1 MKTERFFFL
10 AFLFFFGKVL
20 SLSLAAGFIIENR
33 LVANTYSAPDSLIE
47 LEGTQEIVKEE
58 GEKKEEG
65 EESLD

>member
-1 MKTERFFFL
+1 M
-10 AFLFFFGKVL
+10 